1 MNNMRSMKSSVY
13 RYARRQAK
21 REFNRAYYSY
31 SRNKNGNGYGNTK
44 VNNAQNS
51 NVELSDRDII
61 IGACAVIGILFFMAF
76 MLSL

>member
-1 MNNMRSMKSSVY
+1 MKSSVY

-31 SRNKNGNGYGNTK
+31 SRNKNGNTK
-44 VNNAQNS
+44 VNNAKNN

-61 IGACAVIGILFFMAF
+61 IGACAVIGLLFFMAF
-76 MLSL
+76 TLSL

>member
-1 MNNMRSMKSSVY
+1 MENMRSMKSSVY

-31 SRNKNGNGYGNTK
+31 SRNKNGNTK
-44 VNNAQNS
+44 VNAKNS

-61 IGACAVIGILFFMAF
+61 IGACVVIGILFFMAF